1 MIIVRLVAVLVIVA
15 FVLVL
20 VFLWSRDRRYL
31 RWAWRV
37 FLIAIVAMLGL
48 MLFYF
53 VERLVF
59 APTALRFGGGG
70 GLG

>member
-1 MIIVRLVAVLVIVA
+1 MIVVRLLALLVIFA
-15 FVLVL
+15 FALVL

-31 RWAWRV
+31 RWAWHI
-37 FLIAIVAMLGL
+37 FLAALAGMLGL

-59 APTALRFGGGG
+59 PPTALWFGGAGA
-70 GLG
+70 LG